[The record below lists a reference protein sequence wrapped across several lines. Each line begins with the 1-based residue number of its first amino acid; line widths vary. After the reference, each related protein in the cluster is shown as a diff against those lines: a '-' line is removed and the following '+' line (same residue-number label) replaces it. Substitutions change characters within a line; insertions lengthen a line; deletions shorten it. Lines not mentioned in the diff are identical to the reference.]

1 VIIGELESTECVYSG
16 VSERLLPK
24 HRRRYFTT
32 SRGMELQQDL
42 QALVRSM
49 DKSLRVESKK
59 AEGLTSGWLVG
70 KEAKEEESLERE

>member
-1 VIIGELESTECVYSG
+1 MPG
-16 VSERLLPK
+16 
-24 HRRRYFTT
+24 HRSRYYTA

-49 DKSLRVESKK
+49 DKSLRIESKI
-59 AEGLTSGWLVG
+59 AEGLTSGRLVG